1 MVHGKFFEIQPV
13 MDKWYP
19 QGIHIYYIC
28 GGRGIGKSYSAY
40 DLCRKIGEGT
50 YSFDPSEEQNKFMY
64 LRRTAVEAESVASP
78 EGNAFKKYN
87 ASEGCNITADYSSK
101 LGFGNWYIDS
111 TVELE
116 DGTKEDIKKHIGY
129 IASVSTFANLRGV
142 DFSDVQFIL
151 FDECIPESRYKAPIK
166 REGFL
171 LLNIFETINRNR
183 ELLGKPA
190 CVLCMISNPIDLSNA
205 MLSQLNLTPVLS
217 SMILKGQQRYTDRER
232 HLHIEKLT
240 NHKVSIE
247 KKNTVLYQFAKGTGF
262 DDESLSGDFVSNDLS
277 IIKKPVLSEYKPI
290 VTIEDTITL
299 YEHKSTGKYHIS
311 TSTSPAKYM
320 LKVHEKERIKSLFYW
335 KYKLLILDNAV
346 TFDNY
351 STKVVLEALINYK
364 SA

>member
-1 MVHGKFFEIQPV
+1 MSKYIEVGPV
-13 MDKWYP
+13 IDRFYKK
-19 QGIHIYYIC
+19 GIYIYYIC

-50 YSFDPSEEQNKFMY
+50 FAFDPDEKQNKFMY

-87 ASEGCNITADYSSK
+87 QTEGVKIIADYSQK
-101 LGFGNWYIDS
+101 LGFGNWYLRS
-111 TVELE
+111 SVELE
-116 DGTKEDIKKHIGY
+116 NGETEEYDKHIGY

-217 SMILKGQQRYTDRER
+217 SMILKGQQRYTDRNR
-232 HLHIEKLT
+232 HMHIEKLT
-240 NHKVSIE
+240 DHRISQE

-262 DDESLSGDFVSNDLS
+262 DDESLSGDFVGNDLS
-277 IIKKPVLSEYKPI
+277 IIKKPVLSEYNPI
-290 VTIEDTITL
+290 VTIEDVVTL
-299 YEHKSTGKYHIS
+299 YEHKSNGSYHIS
-311 TSTSPAKYM
+311 TSISKAKYH

-351 STKVVLEALINYK
+351 STKVVLEQLINYK